1 MPFLL
6 PMKLG
11 VTGGGSKEDPMRCE
25 QFVYEVVGEP
35 GQAPGGGPIS
45 SCVIQTGYSDY
56 SHTVLSPQSR
66 AFLQAFT
73 ATLS

>member
-1 MPFLL
+1 
-6 PMKLG
+6 
-11 VTGGGSKEDPMRCE
+11 MRCV
-25 QFVYEVVGEP
+25 QFGYEVVGEP